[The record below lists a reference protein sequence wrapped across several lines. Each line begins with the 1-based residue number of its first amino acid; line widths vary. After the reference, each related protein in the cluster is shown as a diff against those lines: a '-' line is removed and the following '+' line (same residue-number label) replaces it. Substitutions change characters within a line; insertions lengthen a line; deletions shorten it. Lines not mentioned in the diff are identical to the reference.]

1 MLLKPSFVFLT
12 GTELCSIYLQCRI
25 MSDRS
30 SAVRRYRWVDTG
42 AQLLTVGALDSSS
55 SGTWRPKV
63 LLEILSSYF
72 FFFFLRPKDKVA
84 NFFGLWRSNS
94 E

>member
-1 MLLKPSFVFLT
+1 MS
-12 GTELCSIYLQCRI
+12 YRI
-25 MSDRS
+25 
-30 SAVRRYRWVDTG
+30 SAVRRHTWVDTG
-42 AQLLTVGALDSSS
+42 GQLLTVDMLDSSE

-72 FFFFLRPKDKVA
+72 FFFFFRPKDKVE

>member
-1 MLLKPSFVFLT
+1 MLLKPLFVFLT

-42 AQLLTVGALDSSS
+42 AQLLTVGALDSSR

>member
-1 MLLKPSFVFLT
+1 M
-12 GTELCSIYLQCRI
+12 GGQE
-25 MSDRS
+25 
-30 SAVRRYRWVDTG
+30 G
-42 AQLLTVGALDSSS
+42 QLLTVDALDSSG
-55 SGTWRPKV
+55 SGTWRTNV

-72 FFFFLRPKDKVA
+72 FFFFLRPNDKVA